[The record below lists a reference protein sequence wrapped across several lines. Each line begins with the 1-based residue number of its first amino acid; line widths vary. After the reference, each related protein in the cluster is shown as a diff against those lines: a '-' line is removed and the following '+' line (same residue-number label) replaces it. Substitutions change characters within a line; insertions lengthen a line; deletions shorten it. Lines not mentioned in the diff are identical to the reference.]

1 MLETKW
7 KLAVDAQLG
16 NTGINACGPQ
26 ANKLKTSITKIFK
39 YLPQMVDKV
48 VAAREK
54 QATIFAKEVAKA
66 IKDFNKAQKGK

>member
-1 MLETKW
+1 
-7 KLAVDAQLG
+7 
-16 NTGINACGPQ
+16 
-26 ANKLKTSITKIFK
+26 
-39 YLPQMVDKV
+39 MVDKT